1 MSKTG
6 RGILRG
12 PGPYFCL
19 YSPECVE
26 EKFCELRRDGVL
38 RSSPKSSH
46 LADAPSSS
54 CLLAW
59 RCYLTQSGASTSSAP
74 LWKEN

>member
-1 MSKTG
+1 MSKRG

-26 EKFCELRRDGVL
+26 GEFCEPRLYGVL
-38 RSSPKSSH
+38 RSALHKDM
-46 LADAPSSS
+46 LQLY
-54 CLLAW
+54 LLS
-59 RCYLTQSGASTSSAP
+59 REPFTQSQGRSLLSF
-74 LWKEN
+74 

>member
-6 RGILRG
+6 RGILRD

-26 EKFCELRRDGVL
+26 EEFSEVRIRDPAYPRPYPDGEWPTV
-38 RSSPKSSH
+38 P
-46 LADAPSSS
+46 PE
-54 CLLAW
+54 
-59 RCYLTQSGASTSSAP
+59 YLTLNPTSCGG
-74 LWKEN
+74 E

>member
-26 EKFCELRRDGVL
+26 DVFYEVHIQETLVSVQPDGRGTIWFVIFTE
-38 RSSPKSSH
+38 RPQH
-46 LADAPSSS
+46 LTLVFD
-54 CLLAW
+54 
-59 RCYLTQSGASTSSAP
+59 GA
-74 LWKEN
+74 

>member
-1 MSKTG
+1 MSKRG

-26 EKFCELRRDGVL
+26 VDF
-38 RSSPKSSH
+38 SH
-46 LADAPSSS
+46 F
-54 CLLAW
+54 
-59 RCYLTQSGASTSSAP
+59 
-74 LWKEN
+74 

>member
-6 RGILRG
+6 RGILRD

-26 EKFCELRRDGVL
+26 KLSDN
-38 RSSPKSSH
+38 
-46 LADAPSSS
+46 
-54 CLLAW
+54 
-59 RCYLTQSGASTSSAP
+59 SG
-74 LWKEN
+74 